1 MSAFCRR
8 LALVLTAIF
17 VVSVRSAAQ
26 DCSALPS
33 VFACTLHSSDRAS
46 DGHLEGSLR
55 VVPKR
60 IVFEA
65 FPQVENVTLPCGQIS
80 AVALKGRNKNVVAIR
95 SSDSNYV
102 FDLKTND
109 RASMFVEAA
118 KCACD
123 TRH

>member
-1 MSAFCRR
+1 MSTSCWR

>member
-1 MSAFCRR
+1 MSTSCWR

-33 VFACTLHSSDRAS
+33 VFACTLHSSDRAA

-60 IVFEA
+60 IEFEA
-65 FPQVENVTLPCGQIS
+65 FPQVENITLSCGQIS
-80 AVALKGRNKNVVAIR
+80 AVELKGRNKNAVAIR

-102 FDLKTND
+102 FDLETND

-118 KCACD
+118 KCACA